1 MCISRTQE
9 AKDVKGIWK
18 IIKNVRSVGRRRFNK
33 LTKVSTSKPCANP
46 CQHSDSHIGHVGRL
60 FFVTGHKPI
69 KRPGKPRL
77 HQNETL
83 KEGFGRWSH
92 VKLWPL
98 RAWTS
103 LGPGNPFHLNEL
115 IAWHRTV
122 AWGCHTGC
130 VTPRWAWR
138 VPLAPSSNPP

>member
-18 IIKNVRSVGRRRFNK
+18 IIKHVRSVGRRRFNK

-46 CQHSDSHIGHVGRL
+46 CQHSDSHIGHVGR
-60 FFVTGHKPI
+60 FFCHRSQTYQT
-69 KRPGKPRL
+69 L
-77 HQNETL
+77 WQAATFYQNETL

-92 VKLWPL
+92 LKLWPL

-115 IAWHRTV
+115 IAWHQTV

-130 VTPRWAWR
+130 VTPRCARR